1 MEQYFE
7 LGKDQEAIENIEKLY
22 ADLQLSHRERIVAN
36 SVMLYLYRCGGNA
49 ATRLMNGIVTVKVF
63 QMGTETGSQTGAA
76 LPVQSHIEGARL
88 AALIDAA
95 IENTVGLFETGW
107 KPEEPEVAAMKEDVV
122 GMLDSIS
129 GRAVV
134 EGMSAEFAE
143 FVVRCSRWVREL

>member
-1 MEQYFE
+1 MEQYTE
-7 LGKDQEAIENIEKLY
+7 IGMNQESIENTEKLY
-22 ADLQLSHRERIVAN
+22 GDLQLDYRERITATA
-36 SVMLYLYRCGGNA
+36 VMLYLYRCGGNA

-63 QMGTETGSQTGAA
+63 QMGTEAGSQTGAA
-76 LPVQSHIEGARL
+76 VPVQSHIEGAQL
-88 AALIDAA
+88 AALIDTAVSEA
-95 IENTVGLFETGW
+95 VGLFETGW